1 MTRIAKPGGGYLTVE
16 ERRPTMSDYI
26 SRDCALGGID
36 KAFRAYE
43 EHGDILRLFSDVRS
57 VVICAPAADVRPVVR
72 GEWVPAASYNDGVIN
87 TAYCSACHDYLP
99 PGEADNW
106 PFCPNCGADMS
117 QKGGS
122 NE

>member
-1 MTRIAKPGGGYLTVE
+1 ME
-16 ERRPTMSDYI
+16 NDYI
-26 SRDCALGGID
+26 SREAVIKDLLSDTVIADDLFGMGALHERD
-36 KAFRAYE
+36 R
-43 EHGDILRLFSDVRS
+43 
-57 VVICAPAADVRPVVR
+57 VIAKINDFPAADVRPVVH